1 MQMGRNYIADIVKNN
16 VKLRNGKSLDI
27 TWYQLKIPIREFEK
41 AVGNIS
47 DFKSIRF
54 MRMVMT
60 GFNDSAILRL
70 GYINIVKADWR
81 RYTNSLKTPGVIV
94 PQDPN
99 DGTKFVVSTVNI
111 EENSKRLPIAYVSP
125 PGIVR
130 VQNMASLGTVLENEQ
145 SLSLKVCDLKA
156 GDSRAAFKTTTF
168 DARNYKRMQ
177 MFVHAEESL
186 NNPVADG
193 EVSAFIRFGTDLT
206 SNYYEYEIPLKL
218 TRGYINMNSANADK
232 SIWPDENFI
241 DIPFDSLYNLKIV
254 RQNAAWPMTAPFI
267 RFMGKGKIT
276 VMGLPD
282 VSNLRVMMVGLKNNS
297 TSPKCFEAWFNELRV
312 KEIANKGGW
321 ASLAN
326 IQMQLADFGQLNLS
340 GTVRTIGFGDVDKKL
355 NDRSLSTNLN
365 YDIASNLELGKFFP
379 KKSGVSIPMYIG
391 YSESFVR
398 PKYFPLNPDLEM
410 QSYLSGLADAATR
423 DAVKKAAEEYNSLYS
438 LNFNN
443 VRVASAM
450 GKAPK
455 PWSPSNFVL
464 GYSYQN
470 NSRRNSN
477 KPITSTFSAPPNFCI
492 SLRMRSRSASSPVA
506 AKASARSCRGNVGH
520 G

>member
-1 MQMGRNYIADIVKNN
+1 
-16 VKLRNGKSLDI
+16 
-27 TWYQLKIPIREFEK
+27 
-41 AVGNIS
+41 
-47 DFKSIRF
+47 
-54 MRMVMT
+54 
-60 GFNDSAILRL
+60 
-70 GYINIVKADWR
+70 
-81 RYTNSLKTPGVIV
+81 
-94 PQDPN
+94 
-99 DGTKFVVSTVNI
+99 
-111 EENSKRLPIAYVSP
+111 
-125 PGIVR
+125 
-130 VQNMASLGTVLENEQ
+130 MASLGTVLENEQ

-168 DARNYKRMQ
+168 DARNYKRLQ

-218 TRGYINMNSANADK
+218 TRGYVNMNSANADK

-241 DIPFDSLYNLKIV
+241 DIPFDSLYHLKIV

-326 IQMQLADFGQLNLS
+326 VQMQLADFGQLNLS

-423 DAVKKAAEEYNSLYS
+423 AAVKKAAEEYNSLYS

-455 PWSPSNFVL
+455 PWSPSNFVI

-470 NSRRNSN
+470 NYRRNQQIEEYFLKTTQATIGYSFSKGTKYIKPFARMKSKKLNLIKDFNFNFIPSSFSTQIQANRLYSETQSRNNN
-477 KPITSTFSAPPNFCI
+477 KFIQVNPRLFDKNFTILRNFNTNIPLTENLKLNYTANVSSRIQEPYGRRSEEHTSELRHIPLSRMPSSA
-492 SLRMRSRSASSPVA
+492 
-506 AKASARSCRGNVGH
+506 
-520 G
+520 

>member
-1 MQMGRNYIADIVKNN
+1 
-16 VKLRNGKSLDI
+16 
-27 TWYQLKIPIREFEK
+27 
-41 AVGNIS
+41 
-47 DFKSIRF
+47 
-54 MRMVMT
+54 MVMT

-218 TRGYINMNSANADK
+218 TRGFINMNSANADK
-232 SIWPDENFI
+232 SISSPCPLNI
-241 DIPFDSLYNLKIV
+241 SLI
-254 RQNAAWPMTAPFI
+254 
-267 RFMGKGKIT
+267 
-276 VMGLPD
+276 
-282 VSNLRVMMVGLKNNS
+282 SS
-297 TSPKCFEAWFNELRV
+297 
-312 KEIANKGGW
+312 
-321 ASLAN
+321 
-326 IQMQLADFGQLNLS
+326 
-340 GTVRTIGFGDVDKKL
+340 
-355 NDRSLSTNLN
+355 SLS
-365 YDIASNLELGKFFP
+365 
-379 KKSGVSIPMYIG
+379 
-391 YSESFVR
+391 
-398 PKYFPLNPDLEM
+398 
-410 QSYLSGLADAATR
+410 
-423 DAVKKAAEEYNSLYS
+423 SL
-438 LNFNN
+438 
-443 VRVASAM
+443 
-450 GKAPK
+450 
-455 PWSPSNFVL
+455 
-464 GYSYQN
+464 
-470 NSRRNSN
+470 
-477 KPITSTFSAPPNFCI
+477 
-492 SLRMRSRSASSPVA
+492 LR
-506 AKASARSCRGNVGH
+506 
-520 G
+520 